1 MKDSFHARILAI
13 SSLLLGIAFL
23 VLGNGLQGTLLGIR
37 AGLEGMADE
46 SIGLFMSAYFFGYA
60 LGSIVVLKL
69 IRRAGHIRVFA
80 ALASLASVISLAH
93 IIFISPWAWVL
104 FRIIYGLCFAGLV
117 LVSESWLNS
126 ATEKKYRGR
135 VLSIYGI
142 IILLGM
148 GGSQLLLNLADPQDF
163 ALFLLVSILLSL
175 ALVPVTLSR
184 VTNPKLPTPARL
196 SLKKLYETSPTGIMG
211 IFCVGL
217 YLGAFY
223 GMGPTF
229 AQQIELDTNGIALFM
244 GLPAAGALLL
254 QWPLGWLSDLINRQV
269 VIIFSFAGTA
279 SICLLLATG
288 ADQTRWLLY
297 ALAFLFG
304 GLAFPAYSL
313 CIAYTNDYLL
323 DEDILPASSGLIL
336 VYGAGASCGPFMASL
351 LMGQM
356 GPEGLFWVIFAVT
369 GLFLMFEIFRFPVRQ
384 PVLPLLKDTLVHLP
398 RTSHI
403 IYHMDKRR
411 SSKSS
416 DNASSSS

>member
-1 MKDSFHARILAI
+1 MEDSFYARILAI

-23 VLGNGLQGTLLGIR
+23 VLGNGLQGTLLGVR
-37 AGLEGMADE
+37 AGLEGMAE
-46 SIGLFMSAYFFGYA
+46 ENIGLFMSAYFFGYA

-80 ALASLASVISLAH
+80 ALASLASVISLTH
-93 IIFISPWAWVL
+93 IIFISPWVWVL
-104 FRIIYGLCFAGLV
+104 LRVVYGLCFAGLV

-163 ALFLLVSILLSL
+163 VLFLLVSIFLSL

-184 VTNPKLPTPARL
+184 VTSPKLPASARL
-196 SLKKLYETSPTGIMG
+196 GLKKLYETSPTGIMG

-229 AQQIELDTNGIALFM
+229 AQQIELETRGIAFFM

-254 QWPLGWLSDLINRQV
+254 QWPLGWLSDLINRQL
-269 VIIFSFAGTA
+269 VIIFSFAGTG

-288 ADQTRWLLY
+288 GDQARWFLY

-313 CIAYTNDYLL
+313 CIAHTNDYLL

-336 VYGAGASCGPFMASL
+336 VYGAGASCGPFLASL
-351 LMGQM
+351 FMGQI
-356 GPEGLFWVIFAVT
+356 GPEGLFWVISAIAV
-369 GLFLMFEIFRFPVRQ
+369 LFLMFEIFRFPRRK
-384 PVLPLLKDTLVHLP
+384 PVLPLLKETLVHLP
-398 RTSHI
+398 RTSHV

-411 SSKSS
+411 PGKPS
-416 DNASSSS
+416 DKASSSP